1 MAKNYTVDFIAYGS
15 YLYKNSNV
23 DNLPVKTEALPY
35 VYYNYFDIANINNID
50 LSQFEVFYGKNDT
63 ERQHPIYRKIVA
75 NEEWIAADTTA
86 AAYKNKLD
94 LGDNKI
100 IFFAL
105 DQEEYNIGL
114 TSAEDAATLDKERYG
129 LVAPIQLHD
138 FTDSH
143 IEYGIEGRRQYDT
156 SNVTDFSLVKNSVIG
171 TIKGIGSYKDPNK
184 DAWVIGIG
192 GEISHNGNNYITNFN
207 MVGDN
212 NYAWLDTWS
221 ISTPASLELTSE
233 GTRYGFYNLFPS
245 TGGKLTNGSTTRNY
259 HILYPDTRY
268 TSASDMPTKLWYVKN
283 ANSNNIWR
291 PAGFAFLM
299 DDNKELYVL
308 SAAIAPT
315 NFKHS
320 VEFMIYKVDIMG
332 LNNLYAMSA
341 DQTQSANIIVNE
353 TDKAFINDV
362 FDKVILRKREVSDYD
377 SDAPDL
383 PEGSDPYEDLDNSLE
398 GQVGGNPN
406 TDPPPLEEDAA
417 TPNDGYANVGLS
429 TGGLYG
435 TYQLSTNNL
444 ENYAKTLAMLYDHS
458 TDILWGLV
466 TEKAADHI
474 TNNTVDIKLLPV
486 NVPADNHINRI
497 FAVGNE
503 GISATQNWDEY
514 KNGND
519 YDNALYITNN
529 IFSYPIDLG
538 IIAHREDNFL
548 DFEPYSKA
556 SIYIPYIG
564 TQDIPL
570 NFIQSTSTE
579 TKRLKMEF
587 RFDVTTGDFVAI
599 LFVNDIPMTHYT
611 GNCAKE
617 IRINV
622 DDDSAAVKQAI
633 RGITSVVMAGAA
645 SGISAPMLPKGKKI
659 TKKYAKA
666 ASEGIENQLSNITD
680 AATQSYPS
688 HSHQVG
694 NMPTNGVLGWLDSQK
709 VYITVERPI
718 VWRPKDY
725 GDYIGYPT
733 KKLAKLSS
741 ASGYI
746 NVPEIHLKCSATIEE
761 RDEIRRLLAGGVI
774 I

>member
-1 MAKNYTVDFIAYGS
+1 MAKNYTVDFITYGS

-23 DNLPVKTEALPY
+23 DNLPVETEAVPY

-75 NEEWIAADTTA
+75 NEAWIDADISA
-86 AAYKNKLD
+86 SQFESKLD
-94 LGDNKI
+94 LGKNKVT
-100 IFFAL
+100 FFAL

-114 TSAEDAATLDKERYG
+114 TSSEDITILDKERYG
-129 LVAPIQLHD
+129 LVAPIQQYSS
-138 FTDSH
+138 TNTR
-143 IEYGIEGRRQYDT
+143 IKYGIEGRRLYDKT
-156 SNVTDFSLVKNSVIG
+156 YITDFSLVKNSIIG
-171 TIKGIGSYKDPNK
+171 TVKGIGSYKDPNK

-192 GEISHNGNNYITNFN
+192 GEINHNGNNYVTNFN

-212 NYAWLDTWS
+212 NYAWLNTWS
-221 ISTPASLELTSE
+221 PTTLGLVELTSE
-233 GTRYGFYNLFPS
+233 GTSYGFFNLFPS

-259 HILYPDTRY
+259 YILYPDSWGTTIPKLQNELRVV
-268 TSASDMPTKLWYVKN
+268 SAD
-283 ANSNNIWR
+283 ANSDWK

-299 DDNKELYVL
+299 DDNKELYIL
-308 SAAIAPT
+308 SASISGT
-315 NFKHS
+315 RFKNS
-320 VEFMIYKVDIMG
+320 VSFLIYKADTLGTSNMNIM
-332 LNNLYAMSA
+332 YA

-353 TDKAFINDV
+353 ADKAFINDV
-362 FDKVILRKREVSDYD
+362 FDKVMLRKREVSDYD
-377 SDAPDL
+377 SDAPEL

-417 TPNDGYANVGLS
+417 TPNDSYVNVGLTS
-429 TGGLYG
+429 GGLYG
-435 TYQLSTNNL
+435 TYKLSTSNL

-466 TEKAADHI
+466 TGTAADHI
-474 TNNTVDIKLLPV
+474 TNNTVDIKLLPF
-486 NVPADNHINRI
+486 NIPSDNYTNRI

-503 GISATQNWDEY
+503 GISATQSWGQY
-514 KNGND
+514 VLGND
-519 YDNALYITNN
+519 YDNADYITKN
-529 IFSYPIDLG
+529 IFTYTVDLG
-538 IIAHREDNFL
+538 VIAHREDNFL

-587 RFDVTTGDFVAI
+587 RFDVTTGDFAAI
-599 LFVNDIPMTHYT
+599 LFVNGIPMTHYT

-622 DDDSAAVKQAI
+622 DDDSAAIKQAI
-633 RGITSVVMAGAA
+633 RSITSVMIAGGNAELKA
-645 SGISAPMLPKGKKI
+645 SPLKVGQSTWLP
-659 TKKYAKA
+659 YAQEA
-666 ASEGIENQLSNITD
+666 GLGMNDQLS
-680 AATQSYPS
+680 AAISGGTQSYPS
-688 HSHQVG
+688 HTHQVG
-694 NMPTNGVLGWLDSQK
+694 NMPVNGNFGWLDSQK
-709 VYITVERPI
+709 IYITVERPI

-725 GDYIGYPT
+725 GGHMGYPT

-741 ASGYI
+741 ASGYVSI
-746 NVPEIHLKCSATIEE
+746 PEIHLKCSATIEE